1 MRLSPSSSSMVGSQ
15 PSFFFASVIS
25 GCRCLGS
32 SFGNDLNTIFEEE
45 PVMAI
50 IFSANSCIENSF
62 GLPRFTGPV
71 KSPSVSIILL
81 IPSIRSSIYWKLRV
95 CVPSPYIVM
104 SSLFNACRTK
114 FETTLPSF
122 GSIRGPYVLN
132 MRIIFTRTSFCR

>member
-15 PSFFFASVIS
+15 PSFFLASVIS

-50 IFSANSCIENSF
+50 IFFANSCIENSF

-71 KSPSVSIILL
+71 KSSSVSIILI

-95 CVPSPYIVM
+95 CFPSPYIVM